1 MIAIFNAETIKGIL
15 AIALIILFVS
25 GRGFQMIANFI
36 RRYIDS

>member
-1 MIAIFNAETIKGIL
+1 MMSILNAETIKGII

-36 RRYIDS
+36 RRYLDS